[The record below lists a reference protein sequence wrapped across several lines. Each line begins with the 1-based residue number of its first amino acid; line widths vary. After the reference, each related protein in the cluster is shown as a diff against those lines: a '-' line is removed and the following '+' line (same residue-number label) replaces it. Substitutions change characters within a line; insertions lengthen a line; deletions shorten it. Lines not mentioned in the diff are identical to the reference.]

1 MLYSTCL
8 ETNLPVKE
16 VIDRHLKR
24 VQETFPNE
32 IIGVFLVG
40 SQNYHLNT
48 PESDVDTRALVLPTF
63 QEIAL
68 NKEPVSKELR
78 FEDGGH
84 CAVRDV
90 RLVFREFLKQNPNC
104 LEILCTSYYLLNEK
118 YAGDFYPVLQH
129 ANAIAWFNPRA
140 FVKSVHGMICSNEK
154 KLLNMLTPANQSDAD
169 ASSLVKP
176 LVTIMRMADMLE
188 GYIKGRPFSWCLTPS
203 DCAELLL
210 LKTNPGITAGYVYN
224 SLAQTMSEVSNLLS
238 RADQECPDV
247 IDDRIPTFLDA
258 TLINLVSLAV
268 SSDPDYKEAP
278 HE

>member
-8 ETNLPVKE
+8 ETNSPVKE
-16 VIDRHLKR
+16 AMDRHLKR

-68 NKEPVSKELR
+68 NKEPVSKELS
-78 FEDGGH
+78 FEDGGK
-84 CAVRDV
+84 CVVRDA
-90 RLVFREFLKQNPNC
+90 RLVFRELLKQNPNC

-129 ANAIAWFNPRA
+129 ANQIARYCPRL

-154 KLLNMLTPANQSDAD
+154 KLLNMLAPAHQSDAD

-188 GYIKGRPFSWCLTPS
+188 GYIKGRPFSWRLTPS
-203 DCAELLL
+203 NCAELLL

-224 SLAQTMSEVSNLLS
+224 SLAQTMAEISDLLN

-258 TLINLVSLAV
+258 TLINLVSLAI
-268 SSDPDYKEAP
+268 STDPVYKEAP

>member
-8 ETNLPVKE
+8 ETNSPVKE
-16 VIDRHLKR
+16 AIDRHLKR

-84 CAVRDV
+84 CIVRDV
-90 RLVFREFLKQNPNC
+90 RLVFRELLKQNPNC

-129 ANAIAWFNPRA
+129 GNQIARYCPRL
-140 FVKSVHGMICSNEK
+140 FVKSVYGMICSNVQ
-154 KLLNMLTPANQSDAD
+154 KLRSTLSAVHKEAVYTPTLT
-169 ASSLVKP
+169 KP
-176 LVTIMRMADMLE
+176 LVTIIRMVDMLE
-188 GYIKGRPFSWCLTPS
+188 AYMKGCPFSGCLTPS
-203 DCAELLL
+203 NLVDLLH
-210 LKTNPGITAGYVYN
+210 LKKTPTIGSGYIHN
-224 SLAQTMSEVSNLLS
+224 SLESLTCAARDMVC
-238 RADQECPDV
+238 RADKEFADV

-258 TLINLVSLAV
+258 TLINLVSLAI
-268 SSDPDYKEAP
+268 STDPVYKEAP